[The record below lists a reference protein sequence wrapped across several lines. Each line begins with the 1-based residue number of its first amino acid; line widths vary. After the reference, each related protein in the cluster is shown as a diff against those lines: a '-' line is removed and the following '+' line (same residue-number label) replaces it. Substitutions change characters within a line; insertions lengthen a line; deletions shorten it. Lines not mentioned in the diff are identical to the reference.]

1 MDTTQ
6 EHIIDLDKLEIGKYS
21 FDFRLNNDYFT
32 AIEKTELL
40 GGNVAVKAVLDLR
53 NSDYS
58 LDMQVNG
65 VVQVTC
71 DRCLDSMD
79 IEVNANDRFDSEE
92 EEHSVNLNW
101 LAYELIVINLPLV
114 HSHQEGGCNP
124 QMAAL
129 LQNHLCCTA
138 EEPEIL

>member
-79 IEVNANDRFDSEE
+79 ITIQADDDMEIEDDARTLD
-92 EEHSVNLNW
+92 LQW
-101 LAYELIVINLPLV
+101 LAYELIVVNLPLV
-114 HSHQEGGCNP
+114 HSHQNGGCNP

-129 LQNHLCCTA
+129 LQDHLCTA